1 MSFAE
6 RLKKLR
12 TENGLTQDQLSEKS
26 GLSHACIALLEVEK
40 RSPTAQTL
48 NALADYFGVTTD
60 YLLGRTDDE
69 EFVIRKDK
77 PAPLPADQQ
86 ELNNLFQLLAPVY
99 RVQVLEY
106 TRYMAERSG
115 VNIPNAKKR
124 G

>member
-1 MSFAE
+1 MKDLKFILKQLREEKGLSQKEIAAE
-6 RLKKLR
+6 L
-12 TENGLTQDQLSEKS
+12 GLTRPAYANYEQGIREPSNQILVKLSN
-26 GLSHACIALLEVEK
+26 LFEV
-40 RSPTAQTL
+40 PV
-48 NALADYFGVTTD
+48 G
-60 YLLGRTDDE
+60 YLLGVEDD
-69 EFVIRKDK
+69 FGAKIP

-115 VNIPNAKKR
+115 VNISNAKKR